1 MDSVQRLTQAYS
13 QAPWR
18 KQIQLIVVFML
29 GLILVALVAGIYLS
43 VTARAAAFGRR
54 IQETHVAMERIERE
68 IEDLETELAESTSNH
83 EMEKRAK
90 KLGFR
95 PAGVEEMIFLAVPGY
110 QRPDAV
116 VMAPAPGPVAVT
128 PGTLPAE
135 YTESLFDWLRERVFE
150 PAAPLLK
157 DQP

>member
-18 KQIQLIVVFML
+18 KQVQMIVVFML

-43 VTARAAAFGRR
+43 VTARAAAYGRR
-54 IQETHVAMERIERE
+54 IQETHVAMEKIERQ
-68 IEDLETELAESTSNH
+68 IEDLETQLAESTSNR

-90 KLGFR
+90 KMGFR

-110 QRPDAV
+110 ERPDAV
-116 VMAPAPGPVAVT
+116 VLAPAPGPATVP
-128 PGTLPAE
+128 PGSLPPE

-150 PAAPLLK
+150 PAAPLIK
-157 DQP
+157 DRP

>member
-18 KQIQLIVVFML
+18 KQVQLIVVFML

-43 VTARAAAFGRR
+43 VTARAAAYGRR
-54 IQETHVAMERIERE
+54 IQEIHVSMERVERE
-68 IEDLETELAESTSNH
+68 IEDLETILAESTSNR

-90 KLGFR
+90 KMGFR

-110 QRPDAV
+110 TRPDAV
-116 VMAPAPGPVAVT
+116 VLAPAPGPVTVPA
-128 PGTLPAE
+128 GSLPPE

-157 DQP
+157 ERP

>member
-18 KQIQLIVVFML
+18 KQVQLIVWFLL
-29 GLILVALVAGIYLS
+29 GLIMVALVAGIYLS
-43 VTARAAAFGRR
+43 VTARAATYGRR
-54 IQETHVAMERIERE
+54 IQEIHVAMEAIERE
-68 IEDLETELAESTSNH
+68 IEDLETQLAESTSNR

-95 PAGVEEMIFLAVPGY
+95 PAGVEDMIFLAVPGY
-110 QRPDAV
+110 SRPDGV
-116 VMAPAPGPVAVT
+116 VLAPPPGLPVAP
-128 PGTLPAE
+128 PGSLPAE

-150 PAAPLLK
+150 PAAPLIK
-157 DQP
+157 DRP